1 MGMRGLFHTFMV
13 ALTMLGLVVPA
24 PLPAVATP
32 APAEADCC
40 CDHTDPLACAC
51 DHGADSASSACPAD
65 ACLCLHAPGLT
76 AVAVWPVRAPL
87 RSIHPEHTLSQGA
100 DPLSVRLDP
109 PPVPPPI
116 VA

>member
-1 MGMRGLFHTFMV
+1 MFTV
-13 ALTMLGLVVPA
+13 AMMMLGLVVPA
-24 PLPAVATP
+24 PRPAVATP
-32 APAEADCC
+32 APAETDCC

-51 DHGADSASSACPAD
+51 DHEASPASSACPAD

-76 AVAVWPVRAPL
+76 AVAALSVLAPL
-87 RSIHPEHTLSQGA
+87 RSITPERTLTQGA
-100 DPLSVRLDP
+100 NQLSARLDP

>member
-1 MGMRGLFHTFMV
+1 MRGFLHTVTV
-13 ALTMLGLVVPA
+13 ALMMLGLVVPA
-24 PLPAVATP
+24 PRPAVADV
-32 APAEADCC
+32 ASVEAECC

-51 DHGADSASSACPAD
+51 DHGADPSSSACPAD

-76 AVAVWPVRAPL
+76 AVAALSVLAPL
-87 RSIHPEHTLSQGA
+87 RSIAPERTLSQGA